1 SPNLLSLF
9 SLFSISKNPNCISF
23 SSSFLLP
30 LLYHICFLFER
41 VFRGAQ
47 LQISLDTDQQ
57 TVTYIGLWSDYGDD
71 GVRNA
76 EPIEKTQAF
85 SEEDLQI
92 LIGL

>member
-1 SPNLLSLF
+1 NLLSLF

-47 LQISLDTDQQ
+47 L
-57 TVTYIGLWSDYGDD
+57 
-71 GVRNA
+71 R
-76 EPIEKTQAF
+76 IEKIF
-85 SEEDLQI
+85 SKNFSKVAQNAQQNAVSA
-92 LIGL
+92 LIMGGGF